1 MSTRINNIRSRRGA
15 AVVVVV
21 LILMAMQLVA
31 VLALRASSD
40 ESDLATRRVVTTRAF
55 FAAEAGGTIAARNLR
70 QGIAAPKTGTVL
82 TLSGSK
88 ITFASS
94 PGGASTGTVVIDGS
108 ADSATRRIRV
118 DVDTQVR

>member
-1 MSTRINNIRSRRGA
+1 MSTRRKNLRSRRGA

-31 VLALRASSD
+31 VLSLGASPD
-40 ESDLATRRVVTTRAF
+40 ESDQATRRVVTTRAF

-70 QGIAAPKTGTVL
+70 QGAAAPKSGTVL
-82 TLSGSK
+82 ALSGST
-88 ITFASS
+88 ITFTSS
-94 PGGASTGTVVIDGS
+94 PTGATSGTVVIDGS